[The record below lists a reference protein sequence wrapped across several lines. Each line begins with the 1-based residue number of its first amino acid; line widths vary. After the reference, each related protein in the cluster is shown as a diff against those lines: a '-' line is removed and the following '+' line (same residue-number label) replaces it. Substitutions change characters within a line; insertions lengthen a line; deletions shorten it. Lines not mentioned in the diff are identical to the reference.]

1 MRTVGL
7 RYGRFHAQGE
17 ADMIRDFIQ
26 RVRPELRPM
35 TPRLY
40 LPSVERQEYVAGW
53 RWGVI
58 CGMVV
63 ASTAFLIA
71 RAL

>member
-1 MRTVGL
+1 MIPQFL
-7 RYGRFHAQGE
+7 KRF
-17 ADMIRDFIQ
+17 
-26 RVRPELRPM
+26 RPELRPM
-35 TPRLY
+35 IPRLY

-58 CGMVV
+58 CGAV
-63 ASTAFLIA
+63 ATACVFLVA